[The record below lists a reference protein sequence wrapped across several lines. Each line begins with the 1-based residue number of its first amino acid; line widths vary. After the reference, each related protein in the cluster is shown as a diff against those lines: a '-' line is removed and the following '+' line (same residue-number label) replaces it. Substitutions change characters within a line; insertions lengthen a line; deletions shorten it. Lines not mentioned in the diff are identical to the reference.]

1 MFAKSLQWGDGDDLA
16 VDVDDEHAG
25 GGWSPPEVIPAA
37 FPPSDLLRRQPS
49 DSLFWGFVFLRR
61 LLAKLLGGLFL

>member
-1 MFAKSLQWGDGDDLA
+1 MFAKSLQWRDGDDLA

-25 GGWSPPEVIPAA
+25 GGWSPSEVIPAA

-49 DSLFWGFVFLRR
+49 VSLFSCDELWTRQIPRSSNPG
-61 LLAKLLGGLFL
+61 

>member
-25 GGWSPPEVIPAA
+25 GGVEPSGGDSGGVSPLRSSPAA
-37 FPPSDLLRRQPS
+37 AF
-49 DSLFWGFVFLRR
+49 
-61 LLAKLLGGLFL
+61 